1 MRQMSDIFAAF
12 RDLTGHLFGSAIVN
26 DPLILL
32 AVAMGA
38 MTSVGV
44 LAFGFYAAW
53 RAGRRVIRTVHA
65 RRLKEKKGA
74 AILIL
79 VAGYGRT
86 ARIAKEALEKHFA
99 DFTFNA
105 PFQVELF
112 PLQLPSPSTSSPR
125 ESRKGL
131 ALARRWRAEADA
143 DLIVWGNIGAL
154 RAKTD
159 YLLLPAPGPGASEA
173 EPQRM
178 REISPSKADQRA
190 LALAY
195 MAARAVRPTLSRPY
209 DFKPDRIRS
218 SVSLL
223 GTLIGTPIDK
233 TLDPVTR
240 RAIAGD
246 YAAAAASLGDRLGDP
261 SWLETAISAAEA
273 ALPTADRRAEPAAW
287 ARLKQTIARSNGALG
302 ELRRDVRL
310 LQAAR
315 KEFQEA
321 LDAVS
326 PTPEL
331 QAAQVAARG
340 LARCESS
347 IEALSRP
354 QAAAKPAAAQPQG
367 QRQPGQQG
375 QAGEPG
381 RLRSFYGSYA
391 ASMI

>member
-1 MRQMSDIFAAF
+1 MRQLSDLVAAF
-12 RDLTGHLFGSAIVN
+12 GDLTAHLFGAAVVN
-26 DPLILL
+26 DPVLLL
-32 AVAMGA
+32 AVALGA
-38 MTSVGV
+38 ISAVAA

-53 RAGRRVIRTVHA
+53 RGVRRVIRTVRA
-65 RRLKEKKGA
+65 RTLKEKKGA

-79 VAGYGRT
+79 IAGYGRT
-86 ARIAKEALEKHFA
+86 ARIAKEALEQHFSA
-99 DFTFNA
+99 FTFDA
-105 PFQVELF
+105 PHQIEFF
-112 PLQLPSPSTSSPR
+112 PLQLPSPSTSSHR
-125 ESRKGL
+125 ESRRGL
-131 ALARRWRAEADA
+131 RLARRWRAEADA

-159 YLLLPAPGPGASEA
+159 YLLLPAPGPGAEEA

-178 REISPSKADQRA
+178 REINASRPEDRA

-209 DFKPDRIRS
+209 DFKPDRIRP

-223 GTLIGTPIDK
+223 GGLINAQIEK
-233 TLDPVTR
+233 TLDPGTR

-261 SWLETAISAAEA
+261 SWLETAIAAAEA

-310 LQAAR
+310 LQAAK

-326 PTPEL
+326 PTPEM

-340 LARCESS
+340 LQRCESS

-354 QAAAKPAAAQPQG
+354 QAAQNPAPQ
-367 QRQPGQQG
+367 RSPN
-375 QAGEPG
+375 EPG
-381 RLRSFYGSYA
+381 KLRSFYGSYA